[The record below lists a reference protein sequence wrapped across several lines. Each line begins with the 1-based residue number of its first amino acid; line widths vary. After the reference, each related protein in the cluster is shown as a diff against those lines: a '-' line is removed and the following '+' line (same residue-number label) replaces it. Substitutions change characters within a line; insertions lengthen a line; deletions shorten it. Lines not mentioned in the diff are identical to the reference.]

1 MLSSAPVLLLPPPSE
16 PLVLLAGRAI
26 AAALASGEPITR
38 RQLQALL
45 TDHFGGTDAEGRW
58 SVRDAHVA
66 LELAQTACLLADTQ
80 ISLTATGASADRMF
94 AALENMAPAQTN
106 RSEEQ
111 IEWQQFATPQLSGL
125 FGVPNG
131 QDQSP
136 QLSWTAGPAKT
147 KSYVVTMYDTDA
159 PTGSGFWHWVV
170 YGIPATT
177 HALPAGAG
185 ALKSTALPKGSVQ
198 ATNDAGMARYLGAAP
213 PKGDQPHHYY
223 LTVTALDTDKL
234 PVATNAS
241 PALIGFTISSYTLAR
256 GDIIATAR
264 G

>member
-1 MLSSAPVLLLPPPSE
+1 MSRATTSITVVCVMAAAVTLSACSASTAPSAPPSQATSSSAESASDASTSNPYAKLPVVP
-16 PLVLLAGRAI
+16 R
-26 AAALASGEPITR
+26 
-38 RQLQALL
+38 L
-45 TDHFGGTDAEGRW
+45 TVIST
-58 SVRDAHVA
+58 SVQD
-66 LELAQTACLLADTQ
+66 
-80 ISLTATGASADRMF
+80 G
-94 AALENMAPAQTN
+94 
-106 RSEEQ
+106 
-111 IEWQQFATPQLSGL
+111 QQFATPQLSGL

-147 KSYVVTMYDTDA
+147 KSYVVTMYDSDA

-170 YGIPATT
+170 YDIPATT
-177 HALPAGAG
+177 HALSAGAG
-185 ALKSTALPKGSVQ
+185 VLKSTTLPKGSVQ
-198 ATNDAGMARYLGAAP
+198 ATNDAGVARYLGAAP

-234 PVATNAS
+234 PVAANAS
-241 PALIGFTISSYTLAR
+241 PALIGFAISSHTLAR

>member
-1 MLSSAPVLLLPPPSE
+1 MSRATTSITVACVMAAAVTLSACSTSTTPSAPPSQSTN
-16 PLVLLAGRAI
+16 P
-26 AAALASGEPITR
+26 ST
-38 RQLQALL
+38 
-45 TDHFGGTDAEGRW
+45 
-58 SVRDAHVA
+58 
-66 LELAQTACLLADTQ
+66 
-80 ISLTATGASADRMF
+80 ASAAG
-94 AALENMAPAQTN
+94 AATTNPYAKLPAVPRLAVT
-106 RSEEQ
+106 STSVHDG
-111 IEWQQFATPQLSGL
+111 QQFATPQLSGL

-147 KSYVVTMYDTDA
+147 KSYVVTMYDADA

-170 YGIPATT
+170 YDIPATT
-177 HALPAGAG
+177 HTLPAGAG
-185 ALKSTALPKGSVQ
+185 ALKSTTLPKSSVQ
-198 ATNDAGMARYLGAAP
+198 ATNDAGMTRYLGAAP

-234 PVATNAS
+234 SVAANAS
-241 PALIGFTISSYTLAR
+241 PAMIGFTISSHTLAR

>member
-1 MLSSAPVLLLPPPSE
+1 MTSATTSTTVACVMAAAVTLSACSTSAAPSAPPSQSTS
-16 PLVLLAGRAI
+16 PSA
-26 AAALASGEPITR
+26 
-38 RQLQALL
+38 
-45 TDHFGGTDAEGRW
+45 
-58 SVRDAHVA
+58 
-66 LELAQTACLLADTQ
+66 
-80 ISLTATGASADRMF
+80 ASAAD
-94 AALENMAPAQTN
+94 AATTNPYAKLPAVPRLTITSTSVQDG
-106 RSEEQ
+106 
-111 IEWQQFATPQLSGL
+111 QQFATPQLSGL

-241 PALIGFTISSYTLAR
+241 PALIGFAISSHTLAR